1 VDCGGLG
8 AIAASEAWKTMPN
21 GTDFVPK
28 PYAVERIEMLTSAR
42 VAARDASPEQIVG
55 QHGF

>member
-1 VDCGGLG
+1 
-8 AIAASEAWKTMPN
+8 MPN
-21 GTDFVPK
+21 VTDFVLK
-28 PYAVERIEMLTSAR
+28 PYAVERIEMLTCAR